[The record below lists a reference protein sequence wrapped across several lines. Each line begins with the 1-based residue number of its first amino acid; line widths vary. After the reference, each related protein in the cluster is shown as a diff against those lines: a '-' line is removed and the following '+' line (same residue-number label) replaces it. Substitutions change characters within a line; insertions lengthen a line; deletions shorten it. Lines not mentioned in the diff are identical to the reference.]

1 MPAPKRSPIARKPI
15 KGIALLDPKDR
26 LSLKAQQETHEIKNR
41 KVAKTK

>member
-15 KGIALLDPKDR
+15 KGIALLGSKDR
-26 LSLKAQQETHEIKNR
+26 LSLKAQQETHELISR